1 LCGRL
6 LKEKAWGTRIAGEMK
21 PYRPDVK
28 EQKRLYSLRLM
39 FERKRAGKPVS
50 PIGIKSN
57 SEPWIQNPRTLED
70 VEYISDS
77 IARTAEQWKAKGT

>member
-1 LCGRL
+1 
-6 LKEKAWGTRIAGEMK
+6 MK
-21 PYRPDVK
+21 PYRPDVN

-50 PIGIKSN
+50 PIRIKSN
-57 SEPWIQNPRTLED
+57 SEPWIENPRTLED

-77 IARTAEQWKAKGT
+77 IARRAEQWKANGA